1 LQERYRPAFEAG
13 RCFRVSGS
21 CQSPPRA
28 RKSGELGNAAQMKRL
43 ELAIE
48 SIILASRWL
57 LVVFYLG
64 LALALAVY
72 AVSFGK
78 KLFVFTT
85 AVFTFDDTGMIL
97 QILGLID
104 AALVASLVVM
114 VIISGYENFVSRF
127 DEHEGEVHWLGTIDV
142 GSLKIKVA
150 STIVAIS
157 SIHLL
162 QVFLNHNQ
170 FTTEQLM
177 WLTIMH
183 IAFVLSALFLAYI
196 DRVTALTK
204 GALGIKKDDGPSV

>member
-1 LQERYRPAFEAG
+1 
-13 RCFRVSGS
+13 
-21 CQSPPRA
+21 
-28 RKSGELGNAAQMKRL
+28 MKQL
-43 ELAIE
+43 EHFIE

-64 LALALAVY
+64 LTAALALY

-78 KLFVFTT
+78 KLIDFVGK
-85 AVFTFDDTGMIL
+85 VFVLEETDTIL
-97 QILGLID
+97 KMLGLID
-104 AALVASLVVM
+104 AALVASLIVM

-127 DEHEGEVHWLGTIDV
+127 DNAGGEVNWLGKIDA

-162 QVFLNHNQ
+162 QIFLNSSQYTDNK
-170 FTTEQLM
+170 LM

-183 IAFVLSALFLAYI
+183 MAFVISALFLAYI
-196 DRVTALTK
+196 DRVMAQT
-204 GALGIKKDDGPSV
+204 KKDKGDDH

>member
-1 LQERYRPAFEAG
+1 
-13 RCFRVSGS
+13 
-21 CQSPPRA
+21 
-28 RKSGELGNAAQMKRL
+28 MKRI

-64 LALALAVY
+64 LAVALAIY
-72 AVSFGK
+72 ALSFGK
-78 KLFVFTT
+78 KLFEFVT
-85 AVFTFDDTGMIL
+85 AVMIMNDTETIL
-97 QILGLID
+97 KILGLID

-127 DEHEGEVHWLGTIDV
+127 DGETGEVHWLGTIDV
-142 GSLKIKVA
+142 GSLKVKVA

-162 QVFLNHNQ
+162 QVFLNSA
-170 FTTEQLM
+170 TYTSSQLM

-183 IAFVLSALFLAYI
+183 MAFVASALLLAYI
-196 DRVTALTK
+196 DRLTGLK
-204 GALGIKKDDGPSV
+204 TGKKANPAPDV